1 MMWRGGLTFERFV
14 MVVVWFFW
22 GLLLCSLF
30 FCCTGTKKRIR
41 KRPLTQAQKISKM
54 NKKSSMVKNWLNN
67 RKAKIL
73 KEEHAKK
80 TQQMKEQEGYNN
92 LVFPSSMYYET
103 ISLRDFVQE
112 IFNGIDHENDGRIR
126 IEMLLKAIQYNKDL
140 VEMLKTRMEVAVL
153 GELGANA
160 HEDRELL
167 DKIDLDHDGW
177 LTVTELL
184 TFAQEHKEE
193 MEIKERTRLAQVNKE
208 RKEQDLQRKKKEQQ
222 EQQEQQPTI
231 QLERS
236 NSLGLVGGLDKD
248 EVARIAN
255 AAENKQQRMNAAK
268 NRKDGRGGR
277 GGGRQGRKVKRPQR
291 PASAGHQRGSSRRR
305 FPKRER
311 WETMAAKKNQW
322 KEEGGGQY
330 SQTKILS
337 ERKRTFLK
345 MKENFVHSYAK
356 AMEERKARV
365 LRASSTRSLSNF
377 KNARTN
383 TEM

>member
-222 EQQEQQPTI
+222 EQQEQQHKQQ

-277 GGGRQGRKVKRPQR
+277 GRGRQGRKGKRPQR

-305 FPKRER
+305 LPKRER

-322 KEEGGGQY
+322 KEEGGGQ
-330 SQTKILS
+330 SVKH
-337 ERKRTFLK
+337 KFCP
-345 MKENFVHSYAK
+345 KEKGHF
-356 AMEERKARV
+356 
-365 LRASSTRSLSNF
+365 
-377 KNARTN
+377 
-383 TEM
+383 

>member
-1 MMWRGGLTFERFV
+1 
-14 MVVVWFFW
+14 
-22 GLLLCSLF
+22 
-30 FCCTGTKKRIR
+30 
-41 KRPLTQAQKISKM
+41 
-54 NKKSSMVKNWLNN
+54 MVKNWLKN
-67 RKAKIL
+67 RKEKIL
-73 KEEHAKK
+73 KEEQAKK
-80 TQQMKEQEGYNN
+80 TQKMKEQEGYKN

-193 MEIKERTRLAQVNKE
+193 MAIKERTRLAQVNRE
-208 RKEQDLQRKKKEQQ
+208 RKEQEQQ
-222 EQQEQQPTI
+222 EQQEKQNNNINSVPGSPTVV

-248 EVARIAN
+248 EVARIAH
-255 AAENKQQRMNAAK
+255 AAENKQQRMNQRMNAAK
-268 NRKDGRGGR
+268 NRKDGRGERGGR
-277 GGGRQGRKVKRPQR
+277 GGRKGRRPQR

-311 WETMAAKKNQW
+311 RETLAAEGDQW
-322 KEEGGGQY
+322 KEGGGSPGQY
-330 SQTKILS
+330 SQTQILS

-345 MKENFVHSYAK
+345 MKKKFVHSYAK
-356 AMEERKARV
+356 AMEKRKARV
-365 LRASSTRSLSNF
+365 SSSAGTRSLRNF

-383 TEM
+383 TEV